1 MFTAWVQDS
10 DNTTVKTYDDVMKL
24 YTLTENEMHER
35 FPEIIDAIGISSD
48 YTCFVNSQGNHFFP
62 LYVYSINIG

>member
-1 MFTAWVQDS
+1 
-10 DNTTVKTYDDVMKL
+10 MKL

-35 FPEIIDAIGISSD
+35 FPEIIDAIGFSSD
-48 YTCFVNSQGNHFFP
+48 YTCIVNSQGNHFYP

>member
-35 FPEIIDAIGISSD
+35 FPENIDAIGFSSD
-48 YTCFVNSQGNHFFP
+48 NTCIVNSQ
-62 LYVYSINIG
+62 

>member
-10 DNTTVKTYDDVMKL
+10 DNTTVKQHDDVMKF

-35 FPEIIDAIGISSD
+35 FPEIIDAIGFSSD
-48 YTCFVNSQGNHFFP
+48 YTCIVNSQGNHFYP

>member
-35 FPEIIDAIGISSD
+35 FSEIIDAIGFSSD
-48 YTCFVNSQGNHFFP
+48 YICITNSQGNHFYP